1 MKLKSVILS
10 SLLFTSNTLSAAI
23 IKPIN
28 GVIEQ
33 VDPVIN
39 QLEPRITS
47 QVESIRKHELI
58 DDATAIVTSL
68 PKRLEILNQLQAPAF
83 VEVDVEHG
91 FRAVE
96 RQWIMLAN
104 EQHQEKLL
112 QIGAQIIVTKQYTS
126 LGLSLVRFVV
136 PTNYD
141 SKAHLQR
148 LLSLDDAALLDRN
161 HIYQAQNG
169 SQQDAS
175 TKKLTAMCDWSV
187 KIGMIDS
194 AIDTTHPG
202 FSNTQIKTQSFLA
215 NDLVSPD
222 LHGTAV
228 AGVLVGKYGQ
238 LMPLLT
244 EATLYSAAVFY
255 QQSDLS
261 QGATLAAI
269 VEALNWLVANEVP
282 VINMSFTGPDNAI
295 LAAAINATAAK
306 QVTLVAAA
314 GNEGPAALPLY
325 PAAYQHVIAVT
336 ALDSQNR
343 IYRWS
348 NRGDYIDF
356 AALGVNVMTL
366 KAGGDLGRES
376 GTSIAAP
383 RISAAA
389 ACLAAK
395 PNTTPKNIY
404 HALQQ
409 QANDLGEVGK
419 DAVFGHGVI
428 D

>member
-10 SLLFTSNTLSAAI
+10 SLLFTSSTLLAAT

-33 VDPVIN
+33 IDPVVN

-104 EQHQEKLL
+104 EQHQGKLL

-136 PTNYD
+136 PANYD

-148 LLSLDDAALLDRN
+148 LLSLDDASLLDRN

-169 SQQDAS
+169 SQQEAPS
-175 TKKLTAMCDWSV
+175 SKPTAMCDWFV

-202 FSNTQIKTQSFLA
+202 FSNTQIKTQSFLT

-228 AGVLVGKYGQ
+228 AGVLVGKYG
-238 LMPLLT
+238 
-244 EATLYSAAVFY
+244 
-255 QQSDLS
+255 
-261 QGATLAAI
+261 
-269 VEALNWLVANEVP
+269 
-282 VINMSFTGPDNAI
+282 
-295 LAAAINATAAK
+295 
-306 QVTLVAAA
+306 
-314 GNEGPAALPLY
+314 
-325 PAAYQHVIAVT
+325 
-336 ALDSQNR
+336 
-343 IYRWS
+343 
-348 NRGDYIDF
+348 
-356 AALGVNVMTL
+356 
-366 KAGGDLGRES
+366 
-376 GTSIAAP
+376 
-383 RISAAA
+383 
-389 ACLAAK
+389 
-395 PNTTPKNIY
+395 
-404 HALQQ
+404 
-409 QANDLGEVGK
+409 
-419 DAVFGHGVI
+419 
-428 D
+428 